1 MSSSDYAISSA
12 PTDLSWNDVA
22 LSSTGQYIYAS
33 AGDSFVYASTDFGST
48 WTNMTNGADQQTSG
62 WVVCS
67 STGQQVSVLGSES
80 YVYSSADFGLTWTAS
95 ERDFPGTTDMA
106 SDSTGQFL
114 VLVGGPYFYRSTD
127 YGQTFTEV
135 RMQVNCC
142 TTFITVFS
150 FILQTEFSAISNC
163 RAVASSGSGQYIT
176 MVCGTNG
183 NGDVVYTSQ
192 NSGSTFANVAVL
204 ENYEFSTVTMTSSG
218 QVQLVGSDFL
228 GGVWISKDFGSTWTT
243 TAASSFLA
251 YEGIATFGSG
261 TDIALVS
268 MASVQKSTNY
278 GSYYSLYSMYPV
290 LPNAVGLSSNGK
302 VMAVVGSNQ
311 GIYITTSMFSSGG
324 GSSSS
329 SSSGSSGLS
338 AGGAAGVSIA
348 VIAVVLAAV
357 GFVLYKMGYCAA
369 KSAEASKEMPMG
381 AKSAV

>member
-1 MSSSDYAISSA
+1 
-12 PTDLSWNDVA
+12 
-22 LSSTGQYIYAS
+22 
-33 AGDSFVYASTDFGST
+33 
-48 WTNMTNGADQQTSG
+48 
-62 WVVCS
+62 
-67 STGQQVSVLGSES
+67 
-80 YVYSSADFGLTWTAS
+80 
-95 ERDFPGTTDMA
+95 
-106 SDSTGQFL
+106 
-114 VLVGGPYFYRSTD
+114 
-127 YGQTFTEV
+127 
-135 RMQVNCC
+135 
-142 TTFITVFS
+142 
-150 FILQTEFSAISNC
+150 
-163 RAVASSGSGQYIT
+163 

-261 TDIALVS
+261 NDIALVS

-278 GSYYSLYSMYPV
+278 GSSYSLYSMYPV

-369 KSAEASKEMPMG
+369 KSAEASKEVPMG